1 MKKLMLRRWV
11 LPILCT
17 LLFGMIWFY
26 LKLPPINIKS
36 LDFWILIGVL
46 AIVFL
51 VIKFLFCLEFMYK
64 EGFKKEDIYKNVN
77 AKIGYFKIP
86 MNFRKSDYNFK
97 FIIKIVLILVVII
110 IVGGIVV
117 WVTSSEIFNAKA
129 YHDQMQVVEG
139 NFQEDISEVPLSQIP
154 IVDKATAIKLGNRE
168 LGEMADLVSQFEISD
183 IYTQINYNNS
193 QIRVSPLMYG
203 DLIKWF
209 TNQGDG
215 IPYYVKINIA
225 TQETNLVKTQDPIKY
240 SPYEHF
246 SRYLKRHLRF
256 LYPFDMFETPVFE
269 LDDTGRPFWVV
280 PVYEYEIGVIGGKDI
295 VSVIVVDAATGES
308 QKYNI
313 GEVPQWIDNVFPAK
327 LLNIQANNWGK
338 YSNGW
343 VNSIFSQ
350 RNVVTTASG
359 YNSIVLNGDLW
370 MYTGLTSVTDD
381 QSNVGYILSNMRT
394 KETKFYQI
402 KGANEE
408 SAMRSAEG
416 KVQEKKYNATFPIL
430 VNIAD
435 KPTYFLSLKD
445 DAGLIKQFAFVCAEQ
460 YQIVGVGDSLL
471 LAQNAYIQQLKANGA
486 NVYEESNFKAGNI
499 IDINMA
505 VVDGNTNYYFK
516 LKDEPN
522 LIFVAPIS
530 VSYNLPF
537 IKTGDYVEIKYTER
551 DSSENLKTINEI
563 KIVM

>member
-1 MKKLMLRRWV
+1 
-11 LPILCT
+11 
-17 LLFGMIWFY
+17 
-26 LKLPPINIKS
+26 
-36 LDFWILIGVL
+36 
-46 AIVFL
+46 
-51 VIKFLFCLEFMYK
+51 
-64 EGFKKEDIYKNVN
+64 
-77 AKIGYFKIP
+77 
-86 MNFRKSDYNFK
+86 
-97 FIIKIVLILVVII
+97 
-110 IVGGIVV
+110 
-117 WVTSSEIFNAKA
+117 
-129 YHDQMQVVEG
+129 
-139 NFQEDISEVPLSQIP
+139 SEVPLSQIP

-183 IYTQINYNNS
+183 MYTQINYNNS
-193 QIRVSPLMYG
+193 QIRVSPLMYS

-225 TQETNLVKTQDPIKY
+225 TQETSLIKTQDPIKY

-246 SRYLKRHLRF
+246 NRYLIRHLRF
-256 LYPFDMFETPVFE
+256 LYPFDMFEAPVFE
-269 LDDTGRPFWVV
+269 LDDAGRPFWVV

-313 GEVPQWIDNVFPAK
+313 GDVPQWIDNVFPAK

-343 VNSIFSQ
+343 VNSIFTQ

-530 VSYNLPF
+530 VSSNLPF
-537 IKTGDYVEIKYTER
+537 VKIEDYVEIKYTER